1 MRTLVVTAV
10 MLMSFGLHP
19 LFAQDQQKPP
29 PGASQPA
36 QTQGQSNGPAKQ
48 DPELNEGQKQRMMDR
63 MGPGID
69 WDHRKAGRDWQI
81 TPGRESGDVNR
92 ERE

>member
-1 MRTLVVTAV
+1 MRTLVVTAI

-19 LFAQDQQKPP
+19 SLAQDQQKPP
-29 PGASQPA
+29 LSASQPT
-36 QTQGQSNGPAKQ
+36 QTQGQSNGPVKPDLSTESQ
-48 DPELNEGQKQRMMDR
+48 NQHLMDR

-81 TPGRESGDVNR
+81 TPGREGGDVNR
-92 ERE
+92 ERD